1 MRFDWSV
8 VFNNLDLLEEG
19 LKLSLAATG
28 LALVLS
34 LICGLGLALAR
45 SARWSFVRGPATA
58 YIELFRNT
66 PLLIQLY
73 LIYFGLPII
82 GIVIP
87 TFTTAVLALTL
98 QHSAFIA
105 EILRGGF
112 LAISRPQREAGR
124 ALGMTPDKVF
134 RIVVLPQ
141 ALAACIPGL
150 TGAAVILLQDTSL
163 VAAISMVDLT
173 MAAKLISTRSSTS
186 FEPFIAIAIIYLV
199 LGAIIAQVGRLLE
212 RRLRIAR

>member
-1 MRFDWSV
+1 
-8 VFNNLDLLEEG
+8 
-19 LKLSLAATG
+19 
-28 LALVLS
+28 LV
-34 LICGLGLALAR
+34 LALAR
-45 SARWSFVRGPATA
+45 SAKLHWLRIPATA

-66 PLLIQLY
+66 PLLVQLY

-87 TFTTAVLALTL
+87 TFATAVLALTL

-112 LAISRPQREAGR
+112 RAIPRSQMEAGR
-124 ALGMTPDKVF
+124 ALGMAPAKIF
-134 RIVVLPQ
+134 QIVVFPQ

-150 TGAAVILLQDTSL
+150 TGAMVILFQDTSL
-163 VAAISMVDLT
+163 VAAISLVDLT

-186 FEPFIAIAIIYLV
+186 FEPFIAIAVIYLV
-199 LGAIIAQVGRLLE
+199 FGWVIAQIG
-212 RRLRIAR
+212 RIAERQLRVLR